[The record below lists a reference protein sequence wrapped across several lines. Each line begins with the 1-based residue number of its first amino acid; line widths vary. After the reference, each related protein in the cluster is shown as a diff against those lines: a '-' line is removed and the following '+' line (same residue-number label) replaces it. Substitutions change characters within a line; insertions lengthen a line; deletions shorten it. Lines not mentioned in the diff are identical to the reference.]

1 MSLSIDQMADKARAD
16 AQQRINRSAAQQTRR
31 MLEDWARQDARDHA
45 TRPTLPTL
53 PTTAQPATRHQAT
66 GNMHI
71 TLEGPEPDDMLALH
85 PIERLVFWGSV
96 AIAFA
101 SFTTLVVLL
110 ARQGGAA

>member
-1 MSLSIDQMADKARAD
+1 MSPTIDQMVDKARAD
-16 AQQRINRSAAQQTRR
+16 AKQRINRSAAQQTRR

-45 TRPTLPTL
+45 TRPTLPTA
-53 PTTAQPATRHQAT
+53 AQPAARIQAT
-66 GNMHI
+66 GNLHI

-85 PIERLVFWGSV
+85 PIEKLVFWGSV
-96 AIAFA
+96 AIAAA